1 MRREK
6 SEKKFTNYMVR
17 KAIIKKKL
25 FHLIILIVIFSSL
38 VLGGISLWIFKPIS
52 INNLNFISNKLFNPA
67 ANNNYLILLNELA
80 KDQIGISYLNYL
92 DNETVEASLSS
103 GVKVIF
109 SLKKEPINLVT
120 SLQLILS
127 RFRIEG
133 RKVNKI
139 DLRFKNPVV
148 E

>member
-1 MRREK
+1 MV
-6 SEKKFTNYMVR
+6 KKTV
-17 KAIIKKKL
+17 IKKKL
-25 FHLIILIVIFSSL
+25 LHLIILILFIISL
-38 VLGGISLWIFKPIS
+38 VSGGIILWIFKPI
-52 INNLNFISNKLFNPA
+52 NFKTVNFTSKKLFNPA
-67 ANNNYLILLNELA
+67 TNNNYLILLNQLA
-80 KDQIGISYLNYL
+80 NEQINISYLNYL

-109 SLKKEPINLVT
+109 SLKDNPIDLVT

>member
-1 MRREK
+1 M
-6 SEKKFTNYMVR
+6 KFLNYMVK
-17 KAIIKKKL
+17 KAVIKKKL
-25 FHLIILIVIFSSL
+25 LHLIILFFIIIVL
-38 VLGGISLWIFKPIS
+38 VFGGILLWLFKPLNLKA
-52 INNLNFISNKLFNPA
+52 INLTSGKLFNPA
-67 ANNNYLILLNELA
+67 INNNYLILLNQLA
-80 KDQIGISYLNYL
+80 KEHINITYLNYL
-92 DNETVEASLSS
+92 DEETAMASLSS

-109 SLKKEPINLVT
+109 SLKKEPISLVT

-139 DLRFKNPVV
+139 DLRFKNPIV

>member
-1 MRREK
+1 MI
-6 SEKKFTNYMVR
+6 KKTV
-17 KAIIKKKL
+17 IKKKL
-25 FHLIILIVIFSSL
+25 LHLIILILFIFSL
-38 VLGGISLWIFKPIS
+38 VSGGIFLWIFKPI
-52 INNLNFISNKLFNPA
+52 NFKTVNFTSKKLFNPA
-67 ANNNYLILLNELA
+67 TNNNYLILLNQLA
-80 KDQIGISYLNYL
+80 KEQINISYLNYL

-109 SLKKEPINLVT
+109 SLKNNPIDLVT